1 MPTQHDNDPI
11 AQAQRDVLAAK
22 KRLADAIKARPPER
36 MQDYT
41 LAHAGSGSAVTLSAL
56 FGNHRELLVV
66 HNMGKR
72 CPYCTLWADGFASMY
87 KHIASRCAFVLTT
100 PDDPATAGAFAS
112 ARGWTFPVVS
122 HAGTTFAQDMGY
134 KSQDGEDEGKYGSF
148 HPGIS
153 AFWKDDANTVF
164 RTGTSPFGP
173 GDDFCSLWP
182 MMDLLKNGVGDWE
195 PKYHY

>member
-1 MPTQHDNDPI
+1 MTMGRGDDSI
-11 AQAQRDVLAAK
+11 AKAERDVLDAK
-22 KRLADAIKARPPER
+22 KRLTDALKARPPER
-36 MQDYT
+36 IRDYT
-41 LAHAGSGSAVTLSAL
+41 LAYAGSGAAVTLAAI
-56 FGNHRELLVV
+56 FGTHRELLVV

-87 KHIASRCAFVLTT
+87 KHIANRCAFVLTT
-100 PDDPATAGAFAS
+100 PDEPAVAAAFAS

-122 HAGTTFAQDMGY
+122 HAGTTFAQDLGY
-134 KSQDGEDEGKYGSF
+134 KGDEDKFGPF

-153 AFWKDDANTVF
+153 ALWKDDSGALV
-164 RTGTSPFGP
+164 RTGTRAFGP

-182 MMDLLKNGVGDWE
+182 MMDLLKNSVGTWE